1 MTITES
7 TSELLA
13 VLRTAIR
20 STAAGCKRFLK
31 KTFAVNETIQNVAFG
46 LLAMAIL
53 GATSH
58 TTSASVSVSDNL
70 CTTNHCWTVT
80 NQDETVLWVGITLNT
95 TYIDVPVDSG
105 SDSVI
110 DGWERVSIYLEYD
123 GQEYLISNQC

>member
-31 KTFAVNETIQNVAFG
+31 KTFAVNETIQSVAFG
-46 LLAMAIL
+46 LLAIAIL
-53 GATSH
+53 GAASD

-80 NQDETVLWVGITLNT
+80 NQDETVLFL
-95 TYIDVPVDSG
+95 DVLCV
-105 SDSVI
+105 
-110 DGWERVSIYLEYD
+110 
-123 GQEYLISNQC
+123 